1 MSHCDA
7 ADAAPCVAP
16 SSVAASSATPSWRE
30 GRDDRRAR
38 FARWSRN
45 LQGFARAAADLA
57 GRQGRDGDWQ
67 RHPGVLV
74 AHATHSRPTTAGT
87 PCGRFGA
94 QRPPATSRRPVRDG
108 IQLDR
113 SANFSCVVS
122 VHVNLLLLQEFLKT
136 ERLRCGPWSTFAGGC
151 AQLLKRQ
158 PLSQKVS
165 PSTEVLGMVVGRV

>member
-1 MSHCDA
+1 M
-7 ADAAPCVAP
+7 P
-16 SSVAASSATPSWRE
+16 SACRTVMRPMRLLALLLQVWAASSATPSWRE

-45 LQGFARAAADLA
+45 LQGFARGLLRILA

-113 SANFSCVVS
+113 SANFSCAVS
-122 VHVNLLLLQEFLKT
+122 VHVNLLLFQEFLKT

-151 AQLLKRQ
+151 AQLAEETATVAEGQSKY
-158 PLSQKVS
+158 
-165 PSTEVLGMVVGRV
+165 